1 MNRNLKSSVSILL
14 LAMISLLSGCAT
26 EKLFGVPIITFDEQT
41 EVEEGANKHK
51 RIVEQMGAYNDAKL
65 SAHIS
70 AIGEKL
76 AAASDRPT
84 LKWHF
89 TLVDSS
95 APNAFATQGG
105 YVYITRGMLALLQS
119 DDELAAVLAHE
130 IAHICSRDSLRAQR
144 TGNMMELGVLGA
156 IVAAP
161 ALILFPQL
169 AAAPAGASMAAF
181 SRKDELN
188 ADQHAITYLQKA
200 GYPPQAMQTVMEVLA
215 TMEAYERD
223 RLKNSGRGDAASQW
237 WHRVYASHPS
247 TEKREQN
254 LATTASLT
262 NSSASKASQPQF
274 LALLNGLEFGTA
286 KYEGIPFG
294 EKRYFPQWKLAM
306 KIPDGWFV
314 GVNEKYNLMRVVR
327 PNANAYIQ
335 IEPSAAI
342 DVAHPCDFLAK
353 LEASWQISG
362 SNAITH
368 QVSPSCTGIARKTT
382 KTLFSSR
389 EQIFRTAV
397 LTENKSAGNGYVVRG
412 FARDKLFEENDSI
425 FLSIIESFEP
435 VLAPNKQP
443 KPLTLHIRRAQ
454 AEDSFV
460 SLARNA
466 PRSGKN
472 AENQLRL
479 LNRRYPDGEI
489 TAGDFIKVIE

>member
-1 MNRNLKSSVSILL
+1 MNQNLKSSLSFLL
-14 LAMISLLSGCAT
+14 VIIPLLSSCAT
-26 EKLFGVPIITFDEQT
+26 EKLFGVPIITFDEQA
-41 EVEEGANKHK
+41 EVEEGTAKHK

-70 AIGEKL
+70 AIGEKV

-89 TLVDSS
+89 TLIDSNI
-95 APNAFATQGG
+95 PNAFATQGG

-119 DDELAAVLAHE
+119 DAELAAVLSHE

-161 ALILFPQL
+161 VLILFPQL
-169 AAAPAGASMAAF
+169 ATAPAGASMAAF

-188 ADQHAITYLQKA
+188 ADQNGITYLQRA
-200 GYPPQAMQTVMEVLA
+200 GYPPEAMQTVMEMLA
-215 TMEAYERD
+215 VMEAYERD
-223 RLKNSGRGDAASQW
+223 RLKTSGRDASSQW

-254 LATTASLT
+254 LANTAGLN
-262 NSSASKASQPQF
+262 NSSAANALQPQF
-274 LALLNGLEFGTA
+274 LALLNGLEFGAA
-286 KYEGIPFG
+286 KYEGIPYG
-294 EKRYFPQWKLAM
+294 EKRYFSQWKLAM
-306 KIPDGWFV
+306 KIPDGWRV
-314 GVNEKYNLMRVVR
+314 GVNEKYNLMRVMR
-327 PNANAYIQ
+327 PDANAYIQ
-335 IEPSAAI
+335 IERSAAI
-342 DVAHPCDFLAK
+342 DVAHPCDFLTK
-353 LEASWQISG
+353 LEAPWQISG
-362 SNAITH
+362 SNSINH
-368 QVSPSCTGIARKTT
+368 QNSPSCTGMARKTT
-382 KTLFSSR
+382 KTLFSTH

-397 LTENKSAGNGYVVRG
+397 LAENKSAGNGYVVRG
-412 FARDKLFEENDSI
+412 YAREKLFEENDLI

-443 KPLTLHIRRAQ
+443 KPLTLHVRRAK
-454 AEDSFV
+454 AEDSFA
-460 SLARNA
+460 SLARNS

-472 AENQLRL
+472 AESQLRL